1 MPIRDV
7 CCLVANGKKRTP
19 GRNGQSVGIAPT
31 QLQRDQRRPTVARA
45 HRRQSGQTHSGLSTS
60 GLRDTAIRRDS
71 ADAFRTSC
79 NCFDQCRCSMQT
91 VWIGSALR
99 CARFC
104 QQICP
109 ATSSRRLSPAV
120 VRTSCRLTWPISSR
134 SVVLGRLAAH
144 CRLADI

>member
-19 GRNGQSVGIAPT
+19 GRHGQSVGIAPT

-109 ATSSRRLSPAV
+109 ATSSGRLSPAV
-120 VRTSCRLTWPISSR
+120 VLPAHLADQLS
-134 SVVLGRLAAH
+134 LGRPWQISCPLSFSGY
-144 CRLADI
+144 LK